1 MAQEYYAI
9 NKSSE
14 SGIFG
19 LTKGV
24 FETIAEIAIS
34 ESSEAQPAES
44 TNKFHRPVNCKLTK
58 DKMMITAEV
67 KVKYGSNV
75 NDVCLDLQ
83 KRIYQAVYNMAEIK
97 VDFIDIKVL
106 GFVFD

>member
-14 SGIFG
+14 AGVFG

-34 ESSEAQPAES
+34 ESNDAKPAES
-44 TNKFHRPVNCKLTK
+44 SNKFKRPVSCKLTK
-58 DKMMITAEV
+58 DKMLITAEV
-67 KVKYGSNV
+67 KVKYGANV

-97 VDFIDIKVL
+97 VDFIDIKVV
-106 GFVFD
+106 GFLFN